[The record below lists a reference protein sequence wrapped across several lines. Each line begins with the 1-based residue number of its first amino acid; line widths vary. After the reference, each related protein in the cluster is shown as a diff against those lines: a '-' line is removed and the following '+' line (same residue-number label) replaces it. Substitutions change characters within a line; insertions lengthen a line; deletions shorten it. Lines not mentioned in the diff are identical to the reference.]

1 MAIINGDSAANT
13 LSGTSGADT
22 LNGLAGADTL
32 YGDAGNDILNGG
44 LGNDI
49 LWGMGG
55 NDTYQFASGD
65 GTDTLYTYEGN
76 YGFSGADVLQ
86 FTNQTSTQVT
96 FRRTATSTI
105 QATYTG
111 GQVAI
116 MGAGGIRQVQFSN
129 AVTLQVSQNAE
140 TDYHVATTGHIA
152 IDGLLGGNRYVSGNG
167 QPLVLTYGFPDYT
180 GHNETDGSTVLLTAS
195 AAYRQAV
202 VQQLQAISS
211 LINVQFVEVTDANA
225 ARLADIAFAG
235 MTVDPSSGLAGY
247 AYYPGASTIVLKD
260 DAESNFSVG
269 AEYFQVLLHEI
280 GHKLGLK
287 HTFEVEGA
295 FAALPDVQDNVANTV
310 MTYNW
315 DVLNARTYSV
325 LDVQALQYLYG
336 ANTST
341 ASGHDTY
348 SIDLTQTHYET
359 LWDGGGTDTINLTGN
374 GATFSLAQGAINHD
388 SSGAGVIS
396 MAYGMTIENL
406 NGTTGNDTLTGNAAA
421 NVMDGRAG
429 VDTLIGGLGDDTYMV
444 DNTADMVTEAMNAGT
459 DLVKSS
465 VTYTLAAN
473 LEKLQLTGTAS
484 INGTGNSLAN
494 TLTGNSA
501 TNRLYGG
508 SGNDTLSGGSGND
521 WLYGGSGND
530 KLLGGSGQDWLEGGS
545 GADRLEGA
553 SGNDTMVGGSGSDT
567 IIGGLGNDT
576 YWLRRNEGADTLV
589 ENDSTVANR
598 DVLTFGSDIAANQ
611 LWLTQVGNDL
621 RVSVVGTA
629 DQMSIKDWFLGASY
643 HVEALI
649 SGNALTLTDTRVQTL
664 VSAMASLTPPA
675 LGQTE
680 LSATQH
686 SQLDAVI
693 AANWLSA

>member
-13 LSGTSGADT
+13 LVGTSSADT
-22 LNGLAGADTL
+22 LSGLGGADTL
-32 YGDAGNDILNGG
+32 YGQGGDDILLGGTGNDV
-44 LGNDI
+44 

-55 NDTYQFASGD
+55 NDTYRFASGD

-129 AVTLQVSQNAE
+129 AVTLQVSHNAE
-140 TDYHVATTGHIA
+140 TDYNVATTGNIA
-152 IDGLLGGNRYVSGNG
+152 IDGLLGGGRYVAGDG

-180 GHNETDGSTVLLTAS
+180 GNNETDGSTVLLTAS
-195 AAYRQAV
+195 AGYRQAV
-202 VQQLQAISS
+202 AQQLQAISA
-211 LINVQFVEVTDANA
+211 LINVQFVEVTHAGA

-247 AYYPGASTIVLKD
+247 AYYPGASTVVLKD
-260 DAESNFSVG
+260 DAASDFSVG
-269 AEYFQVLLHEI
+269 GEYFQVLLHEI

-287 HTFEVEGA
+287 HTFEVEDE
-295 FAALPDVQDNVANTV
+295 FAALPDAQDNVANTV

-341 ASGHDTY
+341 ASGNDSY

-374 GATFSLAQGAINHD
+374 GATFSLVQGAINRD
-388 SSGAGVIS
+388 SSGDGVIS

-421 NVMDGRAG
+421 NVIDGRGG
-429 VDTLIGGLGDDTYMV
+429 VDSMSGGLGDDVYI
-444 DNTADMVTEAMNAGT
+444 VTQTGDVAIEQSSAGS

-465 VTYTLAAN
+465 VTYTLGSHVER
-473 LEKLQLTGTAS
+473 LLLTGSSA
-484 INGTGNSLAN
+484 INGTGNSQSN
-494 TLTGNSA
+494 SMTGNSGS
-501 TNRLYGG
+501 NRMYGG
-508 SGNDTLSGGSGND
+508 LGNDTISGANGND
-521 WLYGGSGND
+521 WLYGDSGND
-530 KLLGGSGQDWLEGGS
+530 KLVGGSGADWLEGGT
-545 GADRLEGA
+545 GL
-553 SGNDTMVGGSGSDT
+553 DTLYGGTGTDTLVGGINSDQ
-567 IIGGLGNDT
+567 
-576 YWLRRNEGADTLV
+576 YWLRRTEGADSII
-589 ENDSTVANR
+589 ENDTTAGHADILN
-598 DVLTFGSDIAANQ
+598 FGSDIAANQ

-621 RVSVVGTA
+621 RVSVIGTT
-629 DQMSIKDWFLGASY
+629 DQMSIKDWFLGAAY
-643 HVEALI
+643 HVEKI
-649 SGNALTLTDTRVQTL
+649 MSGNALTLTDTRVQNL
-664 VSAMASLTPPA
+664 VSAMAGLTPPA

-680 LSATQH
+680 LSASQH